1 MMENICIYKGLNR
14 DMYTLALY
22 RFISGMGYF
31 VIPYLSLFL
40 TGELEISVI
49 ISGIVIAGANLFCI
63 PVLYISARITEK
75 IGPKNT
81 IIITQIISALSY
93 IIVVI
98 CPYNILKIWFTIVGL
113 CLSSVAVPSMDTWA
127 TIKNSDGDRR
137 KVFSLLYLAQ
147 NIGFAIGSLVIGFAY
162 KINPDFVFIGDAI
175 TTFLAVGI
183 LYINTEDT
191 KAELFKKDN
200 TKNVKLD
207 LKIGISIKVFM
218 FIILL
223 NALAYGQLSFMLPVF
238 LRRVTTNGTVLYGF
252 VMAVNAILVIILS
265 PIFTQV
271 FKNAKLID
279 VIILSEL
286 LFALGYGTY
295 GFGTNNIEF
304 VMITIL
310 WSIGEVLFS
319 INYMAYIVQNT
330 EKYLVPRVA
339 AMAAIFNKV
348 GVILSSV
355 IGGAFIS
362 EVGYL
367 KSWTCIS
374 IIMLISG
381 GLAVF
386 IRRTEK

>member
-1 MMENICIYKGLNR
+1 M
-14 DMYTLALY
+14 
-22 RFISGMGYF
+22 
-31 VIPYLSLFL
+31 
-40 TGELEISVI
+40 
-49 ISGIVIAGANLFCI
+49 
-63 PVLYISARITEK
+63 
-75 IGPKNT
+75 
-81 IIITQIISALSY
+81 
-93 IIVVI
+93 
-98 CPYNILKIWFTIVGL
+98 
-113 CLSSVAVPSMDTWA
+113 
-127 TIKNSDGDRR
+127 
-137 KVFSLLYLAQ
+137 
-147 NIGFAIGSLVIGFAY
+147 
-162 KINPDFVFIGDAI
+162 
-175 TTFLAVGI
+175 AVGI

-367 KSWTCIS
+367 KSWMCIS

>member
-1 MMENICIYKGLNR
+1 
-14 DMYTLALY
+14 
-22 RFISGMGYF
+22 
-31 VIPYLSLFL
+31 
-40 TGELEISVI
+40 
-49 ISGIVIAGANLFCI
+49 
-63 PVLYISARITEK
+63 
-75 IGPKNT
+75 
-81 IIITQIISALSY
+81 
-93 IIVVI
+93 
-98 CPYNILKIWFTIVGL
+98 
-113 CLSSVAVPSMDTWA
+113 
-127 TIKNSDGDRR
+127 
-137 KVFSLLYLAQ
+137 
-147 NIGFAIGSLVIGFAY
+147 
-162 KINPDFVFIGDAI
+162 
-175 TTFLAVGI
+175 
-183 LYINTEDT
+183 
-191 KAELFKKDN
+191 
-200 TKNVKLD
+200 
-207 LKIGISIKVFM
+207 M

-252 VMAVNAILVIILS
+252 VMAANAFLVIILS

-310 WSIGEVLFS
+310 WSIGEILFS

-367 KSWTCIS
+367 KSWMCIS

>member
-40 TGELEISVI
+40 TGELKISVI

-137 KVFSLLYLAQ
+137 KVFS
-147 NIGFAIGSLVIGFAY
+147 IGSLVIGFAY

-191 KAELFKKDN
+191 NAELFKKDN

-367 KSWTCIS
+367 KSWMCIS